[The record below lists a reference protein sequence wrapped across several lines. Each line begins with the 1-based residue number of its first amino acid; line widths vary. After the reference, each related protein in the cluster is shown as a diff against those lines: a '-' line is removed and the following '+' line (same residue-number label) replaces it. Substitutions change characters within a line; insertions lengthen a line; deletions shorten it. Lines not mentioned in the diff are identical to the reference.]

1 MLPNFL
7 VIGSSRSGTTSLYHH
22 LGNHPQAYVTP
33 VIEPRFFAFEDSA
46 LDFAGPGDHLLRHRV
61 IERWDDYID
70 LFSAAQGQRAVGEV
84 SPAYL
89 CSADAARRI
98 HRRVPGAR
106 ILAILRNPVERAVSS
121 FCLERL
127 DGFEPE
133 DSLRAAIGKEES
145 RREANWSY
153 VWRYHHRGLY
163 HRHLRRYFDLFPREQ
178 IGVWLYEDW
187 EPDSGR
193 TLLEAVFA
201 FLGLEPHLGVPD
213 EVVRL
218 NTTRPDRFRARGLQR
233 PEPSADDLA
242 WLTELY
248 REDIERLEVL
258 LGRDLSHWLRFGRS

>member
-22 LGNHPQAYVTP
+22 LGQHPQAYVTP

-46 LDFAGPGDHLLRHRV
+46 LDFSGPGDQLLRHRV
-61 IERWDDYID
+61 VTRWDDYVD
-70 LFSAAQGQRAVGEV
+70 LFTAARGQRAVGEV

-89 CSADAARRI
+89 CSAETARRI
-98 HRRVPGAR
+98 HRRVPAAR
-106 ILAILRNPVERAVSS
+106 ILAILRNPVERAISS

-133 DSLRAAIGKEES
+133 HSLRAAIGKEEA

-153 VWRYHHRGLY
+153 VWRYHHRGRY
-163 HRHLRRYFDLFPREQ
+163 HQHLRRYFDLFPKEQ

-187 EPDSGR
+187 EPDGGQ
-193 TLLEAVFA
+193 TLLNAVFA
-201 FLGLEPHLGVPD
+201 FLGLDPDLGATD

-218 NTTRPDRFRARGLQR
+218 NTTGADRFRTCRLER
-233 PEPSADDLA
+233 SEPSEEDLA

-248 REDIERLEVL
+248 RDDIARLEEL
-258 LGRDLSHWLRFGRS
+258 LCRDLSHWRRFGGS